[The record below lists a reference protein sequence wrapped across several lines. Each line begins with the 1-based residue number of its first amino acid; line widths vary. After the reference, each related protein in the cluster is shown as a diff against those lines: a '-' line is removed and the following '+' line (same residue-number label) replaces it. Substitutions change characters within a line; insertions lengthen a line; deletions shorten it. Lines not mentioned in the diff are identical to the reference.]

1 MQNTHGS
8 SSKTEAHGPLQV
20 RRDALARA
28 ALGDAPATRNVLISG
43 AVGTGKKLAARAI
56 ADLLRALGASKGFVT
71 TETTLDTL
79 VLDVRRDVSTVRSI
93 FNRPNS
99 RQARHSDHSRGRDN
113 AIAAPPADG
122 HMRRTKRVPLF
133 LS

>member
-1 MQNTHGS
+1 M
-8 SSKTEAHGPLQV
+8 

-56 ADLLRALGASKGFVT
+56 ADLLRALGVSKGFVT

-79 VLDVRRDVSTVRSI
+79 VLDVRRDVSTVRDSI
-93 FNRPNS
+93 F
-99 RQARHSDHSRGRDN
+99 RDSIFRTLDLSLGHRYN
-113 AIAAPPADG
+113 GTTTTTGKPALPPLPT
-122 HMRRTKRVPLF
+122 MFPRVY
-133 LS
+133 SH

>member
-1 MQNTHGS
+1 M
-8 SSKTEAHGPLQV
+8 

-56 ADLLRALGASKGFVT
+56 ADLLRALGVSKGFVT

-79 VLDVRRDVSTVRSI
+79 VLDVRRDVSTVR
-93 FNRPNS
+93 
-99 RQARHSDHSRGRDN
+99 D
-113 AIAAPPADG
+113 
-122 HMRRTKRVPLF
+122 LF
-133 LS
+133 LGHQIYF

>member
-1 MQNTHGS
+1 MQRGCRIRKLHGS

-93 FNRPNS
+93 FNRPS
-99 RQARHSDHSRGRDN
+99 SATSTTQRPQ
-113 AIAAPPADG
+113 PWP
-122 HMRRTKRVPLF
+122 
-133 LS
+133 